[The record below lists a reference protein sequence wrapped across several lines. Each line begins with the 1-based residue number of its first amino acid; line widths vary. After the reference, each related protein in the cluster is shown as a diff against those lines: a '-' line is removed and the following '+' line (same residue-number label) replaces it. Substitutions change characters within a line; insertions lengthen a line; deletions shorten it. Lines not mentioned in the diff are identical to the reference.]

1 MRSALR
7 SDNGSQSRSGSRR
20 APASYRF
27 HQRLLT
33 STYDRG
39 GGDGS
44 PLTPPL
50 SYDDSCLS
58 VIECSSRILTGV
70 A

>member
-1 MRSALR
+1 VRSALR
-7 SDNGSQSRSGSRR
+7 SDNGSQTRSGSRR
-20 APASYRF
+20 APASHRF

-50 SYDDSCLS
+50 SRCD
-58 VIECSSRILTGV
+58 
-70 A
+70 

>member
-1 MRSALR
+1 IRSALR
-7 SDNGSQSRSGSRR
+7 SDNGSQTRSGSRR
-20 APASYRF
+20 RLSHRF

-44 PLTPPL
+44 LLTPPL
-50 SYDDSCLS
+50 RHCN
-58 VIECSSRILTGV
+58 
-70 A
+70 